1 MYYTLYYAING
12 FKELHAARQ
21 TKLNC
26 YSFTLSLLIFFS
38 PIFCYSKTMKAII
51 LSHSHRCQFQM

>member
-26 YSFTLSLLIFFS
+26 YSFTLSLLNFF
-38 PIFCYSKTMKAII
+38 PPFFVIQKP
-51 LSHSHRCQFQM
+51 